1 MTGVQD
7 LSAYSKDHPA
17 CKHDREGVLESS
29 EAEYEVSEDAEGGG
43 DDEDPPGSDFV
54 DKHASKE
61 GDNDVGESVES
72 IEQIKL
78 GLADGT
84 ASPGLVVFNGFLEG
98 LGSGRSTLGL
108 SKQY

>member
-7 LSAYSKDHPA
+7 LSAYSEDHPA
-17 CKHDREGVLESS
+17 CKHDSEGVLESS
-29 EAEYEVSEDAEGGG
+29 EAEYEMAQYAEGGC

-54 DKHASKE
+54 DEDASEE
-61 GDNDVGESVES
+61 GDDDVGEGVEG
-72 IEQIKL
+72 IEQVKL

-84 ASPGLVVFNGFLEG
+84 ASPGLVVFDGFLEG